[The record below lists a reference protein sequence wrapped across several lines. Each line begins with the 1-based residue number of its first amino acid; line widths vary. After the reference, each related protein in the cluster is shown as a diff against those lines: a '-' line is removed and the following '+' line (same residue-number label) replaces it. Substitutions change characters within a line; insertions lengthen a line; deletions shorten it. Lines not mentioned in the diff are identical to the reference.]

1 MKKKAFR
8 KDGLLAKATAA
19 VLSVTLALC
28 MTPAMALAQPAEA
41 PADDALSAQA
51 DELRDGTYSATIN
64 AGMSMMTSGG
74 AAATSYVVVSGEEA
88 YLVFPGVDEPNM
100 TDGTSAKENH
110 QGLHLR
116 FAHQQ
121 VRAG

>member
-41 PADDALSAQA
+41 PA
-51 DELRDGTYSATIN
+51 
-64 AGMSMMTSGG
+64 
-74 AAATSYVVVSGEEA
+74 
-88 YLVFPGVDEPNM
+88 
-100 TDGTSAKENH
+100 KENH